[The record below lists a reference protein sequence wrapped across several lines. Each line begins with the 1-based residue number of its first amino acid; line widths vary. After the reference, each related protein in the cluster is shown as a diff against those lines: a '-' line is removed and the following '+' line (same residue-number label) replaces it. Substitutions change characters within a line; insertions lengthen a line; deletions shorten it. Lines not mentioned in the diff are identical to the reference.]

1 MQQGGPVA
9 LSVERFV
16 EPYTGM
22 PLVGVGGYGRVDL
35 AAVEV
40 RIDDG
45 PALTISAREA
55 ASGSPAARHFAGHFP
70 CPAAGRLTVIA
81 LGHDSRRVTWFDSDL
96 DAVPVRVSAPAAP
109 PNPWRRLKSRVRRA
123 LTFARELPGKIEYRL
138 WKRRFRPA
146 AWYESYVSA
155 ATPNADDLRRLKLVP
170 FQQPPT
176 ISILCPVFNVD
187 PKWLRLA
194 VESVRRQP
202 YDHWELCLA
211 DDASTNPATLAY
223 LKSLTGDPR
232 IKVTFRE
239 TNGHICRATN
249 SAADLATGDFVALL
263 DNDDELAVDALYH
276 VAAAISG
283 NRDVDLLYSDEDKID
298 AQGRRYDP
306 QFKPAW
312 SPELMLSYNYINHFT
327 VVRRALFESVGR
339 FRQGFEGSQ
348 DHDLLLRIAER
359 TDRVVHIPRILYHWR
374 SLPSSTASAAG
385 VKQYVH
391 DAGRKALDEACLR
404 RGIVG
409 ERYQPAIA
417 LTLNL
422 PILALTGPDHGP
434 AVTAIVTGTP
444 REIEA
449 TIAVIREKTSYA
461 PVEFIPNP
469 DDTAEGR
476 NRAAAKAKT
485 ELLLVIDAGIEPL
498 DSQWLSKLVANLR
511 SEIGLAAPR
520 IMNPDGSINSAG
532 VVMGLRDGAGPV
544 DAFAGVSP
552 NPASYYFFAEVT
564 RNVSAVSGRCFL
576 TRRET
581 FESHGG
587 FDVGNCPETSWDVDY
602 ARRMRDQGLR
612 ALSVGDAVVRDRLK
626 RARVDAP
633 REWQPWGAPVRV
645 RSDVH
650 ESQDS
655 VAIEDPFHN
664 PNCSRSVAF
673 ALGEDPC
680 FAWHASPIPVLVF
693 AHNLAAAE
701 GAPRYLS
708 ELVVGLKR
716 RGSLIPTVICGR
728 GGAGESAYRD
738 EGIPVELYGQPWGLR
753 IIDGL
758 WTRNEY
764 LDAVEFFRSSLRT
777 RRPEVVIVNTLLGF
791 AMVEAA
797 ARERIPSVW
806 IIHESYSR
814 EVRQRVFTP
823 FANGRCEAAFAFASR
838 VVPCSHDTAALFR
851 PYDVRGRI
859 RVRHNAIDP
868 AEIDQ
873 FMATHRRTPSAV
885 ASFVAVGTICERKGQ
900 HTIVEAAA
908 NLARQRRDFHVEIVG
923 AREGIPYL
931 DFVRQLVMRRG
942 ISDLVSLVPETDSKP
957 YFLKSDVYVNASH
970 LETYSRSMLEAMAF
984 GLPIISTPCQGVGE
998 QVVWGGNAL
1007 RFEAGD
1013 AVHLATQMDTLI
1025 SNPWLRDSMAQSS
1038 RVHFERISSFRGMLN
1053 QFDNLIRHTRH
1064 ERFD

>member
-22 PLVGVGGYGRVDL
+22 PLIGVGGYGAVDL
-35 AAVEV
+35 GAVEV
-40 RIDDG
+40 RIDDV
-45 PALTISAREA
+45 PALTIPACDA
-55 ASGSPAARHFAGHFP
+55 VAGSPAARHFAGHFP
-70 CPAAGRLTVIA
+70 CPAAGKLTVLA
-81 LGHDSRRVTWFDSDL
+81 HGHDTQRVTWFESAL
-96 DAVPVRVSAPAAP
+96 DAVPLRGSAPP
-109 PNPWRRLKSRVRRA
+109 VPLNLGRQLKSQVKRA
-123 LTFARELPGKIEYRL
+123 VTFARELPGKIEYRL

-155 ATPNADDLRRLKLVP
+155 ATPNADDLQRLKRLP
-170 FQQPPT
+170 WQQPPT

-187 PKWLRLA
+187 PKWLRRA

-202 YDHWELCLA
+202 YGHWELCLA

-232 IKVTFRE
+232 IKVRFRE

-249 SAADLATGDFVALL
+249 SAADLATGEFVALL
-263 DNDDELAVDALYH
+263 DNDDELAVDALHH
-276 VAAAISG
+276 VAAAISE

-306 QFKPAW
+306 QFKPSW
-312 SPELMLSYNYINHFT
+312 SPELLLSYNYINHFT
-327 VVRRALFESVGR
+327 VVRRSLFEAVGR
-339 FRQGFEGSQ
+339 YRPGFEGSQ
-348 DHDLLLRIAER
+348 DHDLLLRITER
-359 TDRVVHIPRILYHWR
+359 TGRVIHIPRVLYHWR

-391 DAGRKALDEACLR
+391 DAGRKALVEACLR
-404 RGIVG
+404 RGITG
-409 ERYQPAIA
+409 ERYQPVIA
-417 LTLNL
+417 RTLNL
-422 PILALTGPDHGP
+422 PILAITGPDEGP
-434 AVTAIVTGTP
+434 AVTAIVTGAL
-444 REIEA
+444 RKVEA
-449 TIAVIREKTSYA
+449 TIVVIKEKTSYT
-461 PVEFIPNP
+461 PVEFISNP

-476 NRAAAKAKT
+476 NRAAAKAKSD
-485 ELLLVIDAGIEPL
+485 LLLFIDAGIEPV
-498 DSQWLSKLVANLR
+498 DSHWLSKLVANLR
-511 SEIGLAAPR
+511 HEIGMAAPR

-544 DAFAGVSP
+544 DAFAGSSP

-564 RNVSAVSGRCFL
+564 RNVSAVSGRCLL
-576 TRRET
+576 TRRQT
-581 FESHGG
+581 FESLGG
-587 FDVGNCPETSWDVDY
+587 FDALNCPATSWDVDFG
-602 ARRMRDQGLR
+602 RRIREQGLR
-612 ALSVGDAVVRDRLK
+612 ALSIGDAVVVDSLERT
-626 RARVDAP
+626 RVDTP
-633 REWQPWGAPVRV
+633 REWQPWGSRVRV

-650 ESQDS
+650 ESLNS
-655 VAIEDPFHN
+655 IACEDPFHN
-664 PNCSRSVAF
+664 PNCSRTVAF
-673 ALGEDPC
+673 TLGEDPS
-680 FAWHASPIPVLVF
+680 FAWHSNPIPALVF

-708 ELVVGLKR
+708 ELIVGLKQH
-716 RGSLIPTVICGR
+716 GSLTPTVICGR
-728 GGAGESAYRD
+728 GGAGESAYRN
-738 EGIPVELYGQPWGLR
+738 ETIPVKLFDQPWGLR

-758 WTRNEY
+758 WTRHEY
-764 LDAVEFFRSSLRT
+764 REAVNFFRSSLRT
-777 RRPEVVIVNTLLGF
+777 HRPEVVIVNTLLGF
-791 AMVEAA
+791 PMVEAA
-797 ARERIPSVW
+797 AREQIPSVW

-838 VVPCSHDTAALFR
+838 IVPCSHDTAALFR

-873 FMATHRRTPSAV
+873 FMAAHPRTPSKGV
-885 ASFVAVGTICERKGQ
+885 SFVAVGTICERKGQ

-908 NLARQRRDFHVEIVG
+908 MLARHRRDFRVNIVG

-931 DFVRQLVMRRG
+931 DFVRQLIVRLG
-942 ISDLVSLVPETDSKP
+942 VSDVVSLVPETDSKP
-957 YFLKSDVYVNASH
+957 YFRQSDVYVNASH

-984 GLPIISTPCQGVGE
+984 GLPILSTPCQGVSE

-1007 RFEAGD
+1007 RFEVGD
-1013 AVHLATQMDTLI
+1013 PAELARQMDALI
-1025 SNPWLRDSMAQSS
+1025 SNPGLRESMAQSS
-1038 RVHFERISSFRGMLN
+1038 RLHFDRISSFPSMLN
-1053 QFDNLIRHTRH
+1053 QFDSLIRHAKRD
-1064 ERFD
+1064 RFD